1 MALLREKSKHGGY
14 PDTGLSRDAAGKLY
28 IPTTTG
34 WQAAATTWAA
44 RAGLHNVCNR
54 LHWPTCC
61 RSGRQC
67 RELEIEQRYID
78 DLIRISPGSKIL
90 YYEKIF
96 NRQLASRRLG

>member
-1 MALLREKSKHGGY
+1 
-14 PDTGLSRDAAGKLY
+14 
-28 IPTTTG
+28 
-34 WQAAATTWAA
+34 
-44 RAGLHNVCNR
+44 

-78 DLIRISPGSKIL
+78 DLIRISPGSKIP